1 MKWVS
6 FYGKDNRQDFW
17 MCQVALLG
25 LAFFLGL
32 VLGGSA
38 DQEGADAFAK
48 IILFLFFS
56 MSMARRFRDMGVN
69 PWWVV
74 AALFPLVGLV
84 LWLAAGFKP
93 SASLTP
99 NPHRRE
105 SDAEPTHQEGISK
118 GNGWNE

>member
-1 MKWVS
+1 MKWFS

-17 MCQVALLG
+17 MCQVALLFLG
-25 LAFFLGL
+25 FFLGL

-48 IILFLFFS
+48 GILFLFFS
-56 MSMARRFRDMGVN
+56 MSMARRLRDMGVN
-69 PWWVV
+69 PWWLV
-74 AALFPLVGLV
+74 AAFFPLVGLI